1 MGHDGGVPLENQEH
15 RSTQLL
21 KGVLDMLLLALIAER
36 PRYGYEMV
44 QALSRRGLELV
55 SEGSIY
61 PVLGR
66 LEKAGLIEGYFEP
79 SPQGPRRKYY
89 RLRPAGREALRRWAG
104 EWRRFAAGVTAVLQE
119 LDGPGSEEPE
129 PRDD

>member
-1 MGHDGGVPLENQEH
+1 MTAGGVFLEN

-21 KGVLDMLLLALIAER
+21 KGVLDMLLLALIAEG

-44 QALSRRGLELV
+44 QALSRRGLDLV

-89 RLRPAGREALRRWAG
+89 RLRPRGREVLDRWVD
-104 EWRRFAAGVTAVLQE
+104 EWRRFAAGVTAVLQGR
-119 LDGPGSEEPE
+119 DGVESDQPGS
-129 PRDD
+129 RD

>member
-1 MGHDGGVPLENQEH
+1 MTAGGVFLEN

-21 KGVLDMLLLALIAER
+21 KGVLDMLLLALIAEG

-44 QALSRRGLELV
+44 QALSRRGLDLV

-89 RLRPAGREALRRWAG
+89 RLRPRGREVLDRWVD
-104 EWRRFAAGVTAVLQE
+104 EWRRFAAGVTAVLQGR
-119 LDGPGSEEPE
+119 DGVESDQPG
-129 PRDD
+129 PRD